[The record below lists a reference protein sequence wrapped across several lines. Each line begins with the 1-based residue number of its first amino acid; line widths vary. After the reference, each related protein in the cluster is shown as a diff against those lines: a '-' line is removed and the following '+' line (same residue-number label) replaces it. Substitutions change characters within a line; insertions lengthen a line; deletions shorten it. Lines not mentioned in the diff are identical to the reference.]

1 MSNLY
6 QGYVSNGVQ
15 YGNISAISLQVTNNG
30 LFTPCGI
37 AIRNTF
43 ANPSRLDFINS
54 NITGGAC
61 WTIINNNDGTTSNDL
76 RILSNAGGTTVMT
89 MLQNGNVGIGTV
101 VPINPFEVW
110 SGGTNIATF
119 ATSGIT
125 VQNTIKTNAD
135 LYLVSLN
142 STSAI
147 RLQIFPNDIVVVNS
161 GGMTINS
168 NYLITS
174 ATGTNLNINAPTG
187 AGIYFKNNSNLIS
200 YIDANGLSIANSAGE
215 IKMTVANYPLILTN
229 NDVSSSVNFK
239 FGTTTSCYV
248 NVNGLNINTPN
259 KGIKFYNSSAL
270 INSILNDYEEGTFTT
285 TWGGQTGTPP
295 SFTIVY
301 TKVGRMVHF
310 TYLIGVSTFSGTST
324 SFYFTLPFPPAQTS
338 VGCWANG
345 GQNAFGSIIINP
357 NGYAYPSSFSLSSQ
371 GITLSGTYPAT
382 S

>member
-147 RLQIFPNDIVVVNS
+147 RLQIYPNDIVVVNS

-174 ATGTNLNINAPTG
+174 ATGTNLNINAPIDTS
-187 AGIYFKNNSNLIS
+187 IYFKNNGALIS
-200 YIDANGLSIANSAGE
+200 YINASGIRLYGG
-215 IKMTVANYPLILTN
+215 NYGFDP
-229 NDVSSSVNFK
+229 VN
-239 FGTTTSCYV
+239 T
-248 NVNGLNINTPN
+248 N
-259 KGIKFYNSSAL
+259 KGITFNNNSAISGTT
-270 INSILNDYEEGTFTT
+270 NRTLNDYEEGTFTT